1 MDADYEENAETY
13 DEQVPEEPSATDK
26 QINYIR
32 FLLSNGV
39 TKTQASQVIG
49 ILKGEG

>member
-1 MDADYEENAETY
+1 MDADYEENVAPYSE
-13 DEQVPEEPSATDK
+13 PEEPSATDK

-32 FLLSNGV
+32 FLLGNGV
-39 TKTQASQVIG
+39 TKRQASQVIG